1 MTDPD
6 RQIPPRF
13 GPLAA
18 TVMVALAAVCFGV
31 VPYFA
36 KSLGDAGIAA
46 PAIAF
51 YRFGLTALVLSP
63 FLLLRRDGRSTTF
76 WGMAAGAGMGL
87 GWLGYVEA
95 LKTVPVSTLGVIYMT
110 YPIFTVLIAWLWF
123 RERPAGGSIL
133 AGLIILAA
141 AVLAMSPGAVGG
153 EATAALLIALSA
165 PLSFGI
171 AINILTNQLVRI
183 PPLSRIACVTL
194 GAALG
199 LLPLVV
205 ALDAAA
211 LLPGDAGQWWLIGG
225 IAIAT
230 ALLPQLIYTVNAPRI
245 GAARTAMAG
254 SVELPT
260 MFLVGWLG
268 FGESI
273 GPLQLIAA
281 GMVLAAIV
289 ITPVRRPAA
298 SRR

>member
-1 MTDPD
+1 M
-6 RQIPPRF
+6 
-13 GPLAA
+13 
-18 TVMVALAAVCFGV
+18 
-31 VPYFA
+31 
-36 KSLGDAGIAA
+36 K
-46 PAIAF
+46 
-51 YRFGLTALVLSP
+51 
-63 FLLLRRDGRSTTF
+63 
-76 WGMAAGAGMGL
+76 
-87 GWLGYVEA
+87 
-95 LKTVPVSTLGVIYMT
+95 
-110 YPIFTVLIAWLWF
+110 
-123 RERPAGGSIL
+123 GGSIL

-153 EATAALLIALSA
+153 EATAAMLIALSA
-165 PLSFGI
+165 PLSFGF
-171 AINILTNQLVRI
+171 AINILTNKLIRI

-205 ALDAAA
+205 ALDAEA
-211 LLPGDAGQWWLIGG
+211 LLPGDGGQWWLIGG

-230 ALLPQLIYTVNAPRI
+230 ALLPQLIYTVSAPRI

-273 GPLQLIAA
+273 GPMQLIAA

-298 SRR
+298 PRR